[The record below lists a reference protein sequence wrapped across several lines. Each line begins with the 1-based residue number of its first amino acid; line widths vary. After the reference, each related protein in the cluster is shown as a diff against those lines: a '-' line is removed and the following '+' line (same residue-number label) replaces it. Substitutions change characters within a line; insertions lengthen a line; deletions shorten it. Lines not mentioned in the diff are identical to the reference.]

1 MKDFIES
8 ELRKLKQNYQNLP
21 LTIISDYKNEQE
33 KMKDYNGRQLL
44 EMLQNADD
52 ESESAVEKT
61 AYIELTDTH
70 LLIANNGNPFSRG
83 GLESLIYSNVSP
95 KAILQNKIGH
105 KGTGFRSILSWA
117 KAVYIKS
124 KGLSVEF
131 SGPNAIEF
139 LKGLLQEYPSIQEKL
154 REKTDESYPISIL
167 KTPKWKTEIGA
178 EYNVYD
184 TYIVVEI
191 NEESKGDIQAQMDRL
206 ELQVLLFLQYLE
218 RVILKSP
225 ERTRVIE
232 KVNLGDGRVSISIE
246 ENGEILEEKT
256 WNIRKRGGAYLGKN
270 YELKMAYTDE
280 LDDDIQLLYSYFRT
294 NVRLPFPALF
304 HGTFELTGNR
314 NQLIESDTNKYLLEE
329 LVQLMIDTAI
339 EITKSDQKV
348 SWNAMRLLTFDDNLD
363 QDLLNMKFDERLI
376 KKIKGNPLFPV
387 ISGKYITHEEKP
399 VSYKNPYAK
408 ILPGEKFTH
417 LTIHTSDERLKKL
430 IFKDVTRYEYT
441 PQFFFKTLSEISKDL
456 TMEQRAECIHY
467 LTQDYKEGL
476 KDLENLSLLNLF
488 VDHKG
493 EPISG
498 GTELFLPPGNRK
510 IKIPDFVNIKFI
522 HEDLYKALLK
532 EFKVSGANTLTSQLE
547 LFNVQEYRLETVLR
561 RTISHAREL
570 IEANKVNK
578 KKYISELLVA
588 LFQIFLEGKEEEGFP
603 VQLNVPLMNRY
614 RKIID
619 AKKLYFGKE
628 YDNQLMENL
637 LGPVSKQYFI
647 GSPKTLGLD
656 IYEKS
661 AVRRF
666 LQWIGVAEFPRMTVK
681 KVTDREY
688 ERNVLKHIPYPITLK
703 GETFR
708 SYEKLSREV
717 NGSSKMYIET
727 VEMLDEIL
735 EKAAFEDI
743 LIWLM
748 KDPAVSQLIREGR
761 ERSNNAYFY
770 LDLKRKSNDRRL
782 YAQKIKAFLVWKL
795 QTFKWI
801 ENIEKQKVDTRVCCL
816 SRAVGPEF
824 SPFIE
829 VPAVYQNQEKW
840 IQHKI
845 TIAEIENFLLK
856 IGIGPDLRSFSSESI
871 YNILLKLPE
880 LDPNGKVARAIYKQI
895 IMSKPRMNEAN
906 QAYQKFMDKGKVL
919 VRMGGEQN
927 YFPISK
933 AYYVED
939 RTFCEEIM
947 KQFPILE
954 LDKRL
959 GNKQVKSVLGVQPL
973 EGLKFKLT
981 TKPEKHGLDD
991 RFQLDLEEFKP
1002 YIYAYRLEKDN
1013 KRFELE
1019 RLKKLRVHLCT
1030 EINANFIHQMQ
1041 ESTFTVQNYEYISVG
1056 KGYQIYLK
1064 LERDQHYELQDLR
1077 DDFRFNEVIAE
1088 IIAGVIKV
1096 EENRKDYREMYSKK
1110 LPQREDLIR
1119 LELEDEQLYKLHQA
1133 RSLLKITTDP
1143 QRIFWLAVLKAAKV
1157 KQASIDM
1164 ENEASFKMSITEL
1177 FHLDDTYVEKVWT
1190 TLDYEEPDSHSN
1202 APFLIQLFKDIG
1214 IDFSDFNQFTLKQ
1227 IDLKNYYRNE
1237 LERLKVDF
1245 QNSFFTYLFQQLK
1258 NASIEEK
1265 ECLIQERDRY
1275 MYFTDFLIENSISID
1290 CDSIFAH
1297 FLKDEFDIEI
1307 MKLDGITK
1315 LDLNQVFNDKE
1326 KLLKE
1331 KLQTACG
1338 VREHEVEEFLEK
1350 QKIRSLL
1357 YFGEFSILV
1366 EKFTEWRKKYG
1377 ERGVSGEIAATK
1389 GKGETGSTVESYSNL
1404 FGLLQQ
1410 QSGSEAIKSIK
1421 PVRYESDRKGSKGR
1435 SSKSSK
1441 GTPIPSQKSLEE
1453 IGFLGEA
1460 YVYLALCNRYE
1471 KENVEW
1477 VSENAKKAKVNEH
1490 GNNSE
1495 NYDIRYKDGYG
1506 KLRYVEVKSSVGTD
1520 FVFHISKQEVA
1531 FGEAMKDAYE
1541 IFFVSNVKSVE
1552 EREIRRVTKF
1562 FKYKKDESF
1571 NQNSRFSVENSSF
1584 VIRFEEE

>member
-1 MKDFIES
+1 MKDFIEN

-52 ESESAVEKT
+52 ESESVVEKT
-61 AYIELTDTH
+61 AYIELTDTY

-95 KAILQNKIGH
+95 KAVLHNKIGH

-117 KAVYIKS
+117 KSVYIKS

-131 SGPNAIEF
+131 SRPNAIEF
-139 LKGLLQEYPSIQEKL
+139 LKGLLREDPSIQEKL
-154 REKTDESYPISIL
+154 KEKTDEPYPISIL
-167 KTPKWKTEIGA
+167 KTPKWKAETGT

-191 NEESKGDIQAQMDRL
+191 NEKSKGDIQAQMDRL
-206 ELQVLLFLQYLE
+206 DLQVLLFLQHLE

-246 ENGEILEEKT
+246 EDREMLERKI
-256 WNIRKRGGAYLGKN
+256 WNIRKRGGTYLGKN

-280 LDDDIQLLYSYFRT
+280 LDDDIKLLYSYFRT
-294 NVRLPFPALF
+294 NVCLPFPALF

-329 LVQLMIDTAI
+329 LVQLMIDTAV

-348 SWNAMRLLTFDDNLD
+348 SWDALRLLTFDDNLD
-363 QDLLNMKFDERLI
+363 QDLLNMKFNERLI
-376 KKIKGNPLFPV
+376 KKIKENPLFPV
-387 ISGKYITHEEKP
+387 ISGKYITYEERP
-399 VSYKNPYAK
+399 VSYKNPYAR
-408 ILPGEKFTH
+408 ILPGEKFTK

-430 IFKDVTRYEYT
+430 IFEDITRYKYT
-441 PQFFFKTLSEISKDL
+441 PKFFFKALSEISKDL

-467 LTQDYKEGL
+467 LTLDYKEGL

-488 VDHKG
+488 VDHNG

-498 GTELFLPPGNRK
+498 STELFLPPGKRQ

-532 EFKVSGANTLTSQLE
+532 EFKVSGVNKLIHELE

-561 RTISHAREL
+561 RTISRAREL
-570 IEANKVNK
+570 IEDNKANK

-588 LFQIFLEGKEEEGFP
+588 LFQIFLEGKEEEDFP
-603 VQLNVPLMNRY
+603 AQLNVPLMNRY

-619 AKKLYFGKE
+619 AKKLYFGRE
-628 YDNQLMENL
+628 YDNQLMDNL

-647 GSPKTLGLD
+647 GSPKILGFD
-656 IYEKS
+656 VYEKS

-666 LQWIGVAEFPRMTVK
+666 LQWIGVAEFPRMNVK

-688 ERNVLKHIPYPITLK
+688 ERDVLKHIPYPITLE
-703 GETFR
+703 GEIYS
-708 SYEKLSREV
+708 SYEKLSQEV
-717 NGSSKMYIET
+717 NGTSQIYIET
-727 VEMLDEIL
+727 VDMLDEIL
-735 EKAAFEDI
+735 AKAAFEDI

-748 KDPAVSQLIREGR
+748 KDPSVSQLIREGR
-761 ERSNNAYFY
+761 ERSNNAYVH
-770 LDLKRKSNDRRL
+770 LDLKRKLNYRRL

-801 ENIEKQKVDTRVCCL
+801 ENVEKQKVDTRVCCL
-816 SRAVGPEF
+816 SRTVGPEF

-829 VPAVYQNQEKW
+829 VPAIYQTQEKW

-856 IGIGPDLRSFSSESI
+856 IGIGPDLRSFSSEAI

-880 LDPNGKVARAIYKQI
+880 LDPNGIVARAIYKQI
-895 IMSKPRMNEAN
+895 IMSRPRMKEAN
-906 QAYQKFMDKGKVL
+906 SVYQKFIDEGKVL
-919 VRMGGEQN
+919 VRMGGERH
-927 YFPISK
+927 YFPISE
-933 AYYVED
+933 AYYVEN

-1019 RLKKLRVHLCT
+1019 RLKKLKVHLCT
-1030 EINANFIHQMQ
+1030 EIKANFIHQVQ

-1064 LERDQHYELQDLR
+1064 LECDQHHELQDLR

-1143 QRIFWLAVLKAAKV
+1143 QRIFWLAVLRAAKV
-1157 KQASIDM
+1157 KQNLIDM

-1177 FHLDDTYVEKVWT
+1177 LHLDDTYVEKVWT
-1190 TLDYEEPDSHSN
+1190 TLDYEESDSYSN
-1202 APFLIQLFKDIG
+1202 APILIQLFKDIG
-1214 IDFSDFNQFTLKQ
+1214 IDFSDFNQFTLKE
-1227 IDLKNYYRNE
+1227 INLTNYYRNE
-1237 LERLKVDF
+1237 LERLKVGF
-1245 QNSFFTYLFQQLK
+1245 QNSFFAYLFQQLK
-1258 NASIEEK
+1258 NSSTEKK

-1275 MYFTDFLIENSISID
+1275 MYFADFLIENSISFS
-1290 CDSIFAH
+1290 CDSIFSH
-1297 FLKDEFDIEI
+1297 FLKDEFDIGIEE
-1307 MKLDGITK
+1307 LGGITK
-1315 LDLNQVFNDKE
+1315 LDLNQVFNEKE

-1331 KLQTACG
+1331 KLHTICG
-1338 VREHEVEEFLEK
+1338 ARDYEVEEFLEK

-1357 YFGEFSILV
+1357 YFGEYSILI

-1377 ERGVSGEIAATK
+1377 ERGVSRKSVAT
-1389 GKGETGSTVESYSNL
+1389 KGETGSTIESYSNL

-1410 QSGSEAIKSIK
+1410 QSGSKAIKSIK
-1421 PVRYESDRKGSKGR
+1421 PVRYEINRKRSKGR
-1435 SSKSSK
+1435 NSKSSR

-1460 YVYLALCNRYE
+1460 HVYLALCNRYG

-1520 FVFHISKQEVA
+1520 CVFHISKQEVA

-1552 EREIRRVTKF
+1552 ERGIRRVTKF
-1562 FKYKKDESF
+1562 FKYNKDESF

-1584 VIRFEEE
+1584 IIRFEEE